1 MSPTIQRPK
10 GLFAAGCRQGR
21 IHLPTRARFLKF
33 QFLIDLLM
41 PAKKVRLVGERKQF
55 RKQPPEVNHVF
66 QDEIQ
71 NSFIVALVII
81 GIVKVFQ
88 AFAKFTQ
95 IMLLGKLLVI
105 QNWQVRRLPFML
117 MFVAKMPFLKGVLR
131 NLVLIFPS

>member
-1 MSPTIQRPK
+1 
-10 GLFAAGCRQGR
+10 
-21 IHLPTRARFLKF
+21 
-33 QFLIDLLM
+33 M